1 MTEIK
6 LNCLFYN
13 LSVRRCIFPLTC
25 LLSDFTHEIFCLVS
39 SCFCQGFC
47 DGDTVWTRQRGEECG
62 LSDTRCSG
70 QGREKLFFIVCVQGV
85 MFMINHSLDESC
97 RNVHQRYFLV
107 MKQESCNF
115 TGMELTQFC
124 APHSSMYLRAAV
136 DITHPQTV
144 AAICLNPLPVQ
155 YSGYWYMIRTLH
167 MRSRCC
173 NARLDR
179 FYPTECILSDL
190 ICVSPQCP
198 IDARKVLSENLVVI
212 GGTAMLPG
220 FLHRLLAEIRLLV
233 ERPKYSSVLASK
245 TLRIHAPPAKPN
257 CTAWLGGQRWDF
269 V

>member
-1 MTEIK
+1 M
-6 LNCLFYN
+6 
-13 LSVRRCIFPLTC
+13 
-25 LLSDFTHEIFCLVS
+25 
-39 SCFCQGFC
+39 
-47 DGDTVWTRQRGEECG
+47 
-62 LSDTRCSG
+62 
-70 QGREKLFFIVCVQGV
+70 
-85 MFMINHSLDESC
+85 
-97 RNVHQRYFLV
+97 
-107 MKQESCNF
+107 
-115 TGMELTQFC
+115 
-124 APHSSMYLRAAV
+124 
-136 DITHPQTV
+136 
-144 AAICLNPLPVQ
+144 Q

-167 MRSRCC
+167 TRSHCR
-173 NARLDR
+173 NARLDH

-269 V
+269 EYLTLPAELKKKSFKRILSHEFKSPLCNPVLCSTGAIFGALQDILGSRSVSRDYYNQTGRIPDWCCLSSPPPESLYEAGKTPPPLMKRAFSTEK

>member
-1 MTEIK
+1 
-6 LNCLFYN
+6 
-13 LSVRRCIFPLTC
+13 
-25 LLSDFTHEIFCLVS
+25 
-39 SCFCQGFC
+39 
-47 DGDTVWTRQRGEECG
+47 
-62 LSDTRCSG
+62 
-70 QGREKLFFIVCVQGV
+70 
-85 MFMINHSLDESC
+85 
-97 RNVHQRYFLV
+97 
-107 MKQESCNF
+107 MK
-115 TGMELTQFC
+115 LTQFC
-124 APHSSMYLRAAV
+124 APHSSMYLRAAA

-144 AAICLNPLPVQ
+144 AAICLNPPPVQ

-167 MRSRCC
+167 TRSHCR
-173 NARLDR
+173 NARLDH

-269 V
+269 G